1 MIFLPSTSVTKEL
14 LLCLLTLR
22 SRLGAQPQRH
32 VRRLHRLPYHPYQV
46 VIEGFQV
53 RLVPELRREC
63 LKGLSSVVLPAVE
76 PAVHE
81 PLHPAT
87 QRYKQGSDGEGR
99 GHDCEG
105 GLLTSEQDE
114 EPLRH
119 DDTAEVERH
128 QCGGQ
133 RAVDEGA
140 VDNHVYMEQVR
151 A

>member
-1 MIFLPSTSVTKEL
+1 MPTPALVVIGRTSYLSRTYPSLGRVGHHLLRRTINAHHEALLVFLLDPQGCIGS
-14 LLCLLTLR
+14 
-22 SRLGAQPQRH
+22 QPQRD
-32 VRRLHRLPYHPYQV
+32 VCRLHRLPYHSNQV

-105 GLLTSEQDE
+105 GLLTSE
-114 EPLRH
+114 
-119 DDTAEVERH
+119 
-128 QCGGQ
+128 
-133 RAVDEGA
+133 
-140 VDNHVYMEQVR
+140 
-151 A
+151 